1 MNLSQVFNQKRKE
14 GEMVLNE
21 FSDSLTRQVGEGRLN
36 KDLFQSSFQFI
47 VIFIFFFLFRIGTS
61 CL

>member
-47 VIFIFFFLFRIGTS
+47 VIFIFFFFV
-61 CL
+61 